1 MAPEALK
8 YAKFSSA
15 TDVWAYGVT
24 IWEIYTLGQFPYSHV
39 QNNEIRKQILNGLTL
54 RIPDQVPD
62 SIKNVISQCW
72 IFLPEKR
79 CSFDDIVTR
88 IAESKSSIPHTT
100 IPFHDEVIAHRY
112 GNSGCQVSK
121 RGIVHN

>member
-8 YAKFSSA
+8 YVKFSSA

-39 QNNEIRKQILNGLTL
+39 QNNDIRKQILNGLTL

-88 IAESKSSIPHTT
+88 IAESPIQQFLSTT
-100 IPFHDEVIAHRY
+100 RLLLIGMVILVVKFPRE
-112 GNSGCQVSK
+112 G
-121 RGIVHN
+121 